1 MSDIAY
7 TQNNIDA
14 GELKIHVTARG
25 SNRPIPDARVSI
37 SYSGDPTVSLRGEY
51 RCIRYVRNK
60 LRLYASA

>member
-37 SYSGDPTVSLRGEY
+37 SYSGDPDSVVEEVYSG
-51 RCIRYVRNK
+51 RC
-60 LRLYASA
+60 